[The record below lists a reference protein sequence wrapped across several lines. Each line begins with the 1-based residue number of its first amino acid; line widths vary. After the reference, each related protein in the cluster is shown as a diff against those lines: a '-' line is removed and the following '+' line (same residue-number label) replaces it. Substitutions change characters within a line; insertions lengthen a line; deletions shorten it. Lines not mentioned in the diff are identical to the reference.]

1 MGFYT
6 KTAMRL
12 FSSLSERFLPIFSDL
27 KIDLKRS
34 KLKVS
39 VQEYLSVALL
49 TCSLFFLLGLPIFS
63 FFFGFVLK
71 SFLFS
76 FISSFTFSLFLTV
89 LFFLAFINYPKF
101 VISRRAKSIDNTL
114 PFSTLYMSTL
124 AGSRL
129 PLHQTLK
136 IFSKLSGY
144 GEITKEINAITY
156 DIEMFGIDTN
166 TALERAIERTSSK
179 DFKELLW
186 GILSTNRAGGNL
198 NEYLKEKSNT
208 FMSEYRRRIYEFS
221 HQLTLYIEIYLTLV
235 VIGAIFFTILTAIMS
250 GIAGTGSNIILL
262 QSILIFVFLPLVSA
276 IFIMLI
282 KSATPGGE

>member
-12 FSSLSERFLPIFSDL
+12 FSGLSERFLPIFSDL

-34 KLKVS
+34 RLKVS
-39 VQEYLSVALL
+39 AQEYLSTAIL
-49 TCSLFFLLGLPIFS
+49 TCSIFFLLGLPIFS
-63 FFFGFVLK
+63 FFFGFILK

-89 LFFLAFINYPKF
+89 LIFLAFVNYPKL
-101 VISRRAKSIDNTL
+101 IINRKAKSIYNDL
-114 PFSTLYMSTL
+114 PFSSLYMSTL

-129 PLHQTLK
+129 PLYQILK

-144 GEITKEINAITY
+144 DEITKEVNAIAY

-186 GILSTNRAGGNL
+186 GILSTNRAGGDL

-221 HQLTLYIEIYLTLV
+221 HQLTVYIEIYLTLV

-262 QSILIFVFLPLVSA
+262 QSILIFVFLPLVST